1 MEISA
6 PTLTAVN
13 KLGMW
18 KPEPPSS
25 QPGCEPQM
33 SDLWGKI
40 KNNRCSDGARKKK
53 TKEEPHAAIN
63 SPVQTLEELLGV
75 GRSASLTNPTI
86 IPGPGQIEP
95 TSL

>member
-1 MEISA
+1 ME
-6 PTLTAVN
+6 
-13 KLGMW
+13 
-18 KPEPPSS
+18 
-25 QPGCEPQM
+25 PG
-33 SDLWGKI
+33 
-40 KNNRCSDGARKKK
+40 KKK

-86 IPGPGQIEP
+86 TPGPGQIEP